1 MARFGIVGGAASY
14 VAAELVGKVTLA
26 ARLPRAL
33 ADEGIRPSLQAL
45 VPWQEISR
53 AAIGACSPR
62 SPASRS
68 SAQAHVRGCGGGRDR
83 ALPARALG
91 LACAL
96 GAGIYLAVLWATGV
110 RPASVLGALR
120 SRRPEGAP

>member
-1 MARFGIVGGAASY
+1 VLYR
-14 VAAELVGKVTLA
+14 LA
-26 ARLPRAL
+26 P
-33 ADEGIRPSLQAL
+33 
-45 VPWQEISR
+45 
-53 AAIGACSPR
+53 
-62 SPASRS
+62 
-68 SAQAHVRGCGGGRDR
+68 
-83 ALPARALG
+83 LG

>member
-1 MARFGIVGGAASY
+1 
-14 VAAELVGKVTLA
+14 
-26 ARLPRAL
+26 
-33 ADEGIRPSLQAL
+33 

-53 AAIGACSPR
+53 AAIGGVL
-62 SPASRS
+62 ASI
-68 SAQAHVRGCGGGRDR
+68 AGVAVLR
-83 ALPARALG
+83 AGPTFEAAGAAATVLYRLAPLG